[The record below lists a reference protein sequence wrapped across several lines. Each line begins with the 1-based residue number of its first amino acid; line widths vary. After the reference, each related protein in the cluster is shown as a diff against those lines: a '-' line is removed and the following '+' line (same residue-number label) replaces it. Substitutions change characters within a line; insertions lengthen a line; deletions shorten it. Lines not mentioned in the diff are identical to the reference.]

1 MLGFFGLRSEEPKE
15 PCVTMA
21 DTDREVLF
29 SVCNSNTEDSQPEG
43 KTSRIIEYIVPN
55 TLVLI

>member
-55 TLVLI
+55 T